1 MDQTIS
7 LKGIHVTSPTPPYPP
22 DPPKPI
28 KFKHENLEH
37 KMCDDSELTGFSR
50 PISPQAF
57 NKMLTKELDRLR
69 ILRGSA
75 NIDNEIIAVNFG
87 KQALLLLLSQP
98 GCEAISFTFVQRIDP
113 QTLEFTGELTLVAG
127 GVEKKSAEQQR
138 AGAGA
143 FGLIGR
149 DVILSPGYDLSPTHP
164 FLFEVAPPTTVA
176 NLKVGLTD
184 PLEVNNVI

>member
-75 NIDNEIIAVNFG
+75 NIDN
-87 KQALLLLLSQP
+87 
-98 GCEAISFTFVQRIDP
+98 AI
-113 QTLEFTGELTLVAG
+113 
-127 GVEKKSAEQQR
+127 
-138 AGAGA
+138 
-143 FGLIGR
+143 
-149 DVILSPGYDLSPTHP
+149 
-164 FLFEVAPPTTVA
+164 EVA
-176 NLKVGLTD
+176 
-184 PLEVNNVI
+184 